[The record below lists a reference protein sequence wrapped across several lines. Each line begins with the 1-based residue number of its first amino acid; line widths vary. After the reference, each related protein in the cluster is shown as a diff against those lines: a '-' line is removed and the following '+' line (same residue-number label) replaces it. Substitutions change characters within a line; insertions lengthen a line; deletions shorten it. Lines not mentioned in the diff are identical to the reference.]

1 MEYRTAVDESEGDR
15 QSDRRREVAPDYR
28 TLVERI
34 CPEGTRCKSPASVNL
49 QPEKWCNKLWPG
61 LSAVPWRAGL
71 MEVAHLTIASLA
83 CSGQGEL

>member
-34 CPEGTRCKSPASVNL
+34 CPDASR
-49 QPEKWCNKLWPG
+49 PH
-61 LSAVPWRAGL
+61 LSTFSRKNRA
-71 MEVAHLTIASLA
+71 ISY
-83 CSGQGEL
+83 GQVCLLFPGELG